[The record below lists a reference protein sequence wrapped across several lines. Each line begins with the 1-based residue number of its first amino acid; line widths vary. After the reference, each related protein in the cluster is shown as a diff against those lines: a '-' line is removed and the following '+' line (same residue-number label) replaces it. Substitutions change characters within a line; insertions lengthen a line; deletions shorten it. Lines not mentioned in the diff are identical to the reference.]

1 MSDFNFKK
9 GTIVYHNDEMVG
21 AMFQVSNGK
30 LAFVPV
36 TTEGKFQEAL
46 IAENE
51 YQMRAKLYMQAN
63 YVDDEALAS

>member
-21 AMFQVSNGK
+21 AMFQVSNNK

-36 TTEGKFQEAL
+36 TTEGKFREAL

-51 YQMRAKLYMQAN
+51 YQMRAKLYMKAN
-63 YVDDEALAS
+63 YVDEEAIAS

>member
-21 AMFQVSNGK
+21 AMFKVSNNK

-36 TTEGKFQEAL
+36 TTEGKFHEAL

-51 YQMRAKLYMQAN
+51 YQMRSKLYMQAN
-63 YVDDEALAS
+63 YVEEEAIAS